1 MLVCHWSKEVA
12 WFFKLKYI
20 LRQHGNVWMEGY
32 FVIAEQRLQSKHD
45 EKENVKTGRNDR
57 KSAT

>member
-12 WFFKLKYI
+12 WFFTHKYI
-20 LRQHGNVWMEGY
+20 LHQHGNVLMEGY
-32 FVIAEQRLQSKHD
+32 FAIAEQWLQSKND

>member
-12 WFFKLKYI
+12 WFLTHKYM
-20 LRQHGNVWMEGY
+20 LHQHGNVYMEGY
-32 FVIAEQRLQSKHD
+32 FEIAEQWLQSK
-45 EKENVKTGRNDR
+45 NVKTGRNDR